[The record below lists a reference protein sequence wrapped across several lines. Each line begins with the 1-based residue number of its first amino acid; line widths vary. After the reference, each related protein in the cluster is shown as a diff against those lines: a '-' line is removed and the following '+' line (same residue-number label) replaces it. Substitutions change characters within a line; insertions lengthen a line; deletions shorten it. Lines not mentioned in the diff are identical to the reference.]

1 MNLERDLNPQQREAV
16 FHEGGP
22 LLVLAGAGSGKTRVL
37 TYRIARLVERTGL
50 APFRILAITFTNK
63 AADEMR
69 GRIHQL
75 VGEASRDMWTGTFHS
90 ICARLLRQH
99 GDRVGLDRRFVIY
112 DETDQLRLVKNC
124 IRTLGLSDS
133 RVRPAAVLAMID
145 RAKNQGLEPPA
156 GLLAP
161 TGSRREEIEAVLR
174 AYRDSLRQAG
184 ALDFGDLILF
194 AHRLLQEHPAL
205 LARLRDRFRAILV
218 DEYQDTNRA
227 QHLFLKT
234 LVPPGGDLCVVGDD
248 DQSIYRWRGAE
259 VENLLRFREDFPGA
273 RILVLEQNYRSTANI
288 LRAAES
294 VARGNSERHP
304 KKLWTA
310 NEAGEKVSY
319 LEAGTPDDEAR
330 AVAREIRSLVSDR
343 GFSFRDVAV
352 LFRTNAQSRAF
363 EESFLLFQIPYALVG
378 TTRFYER
385 TEIKDLTAYLRFLY
399 NPRDSVSLQRI
410 LNRPARGIG
419 KATEEALVR
428 LAAERGVSVWEA
440 MEQAASEPGLLPAAA
455 ARRIRE
461 VAGTLLALRERVST
475 AQSLPALLEE
485 VLDRSGYRAF
495 LESLPDKERRIEN
508 VEELL
513 RTAAAFEETAEDTAL
528 SEMLG
533 AFLEKVALVSE
544 ADRYSEKANAVTLM
558 TLHCA
563 KGLEFD
569 IVFLVG
575 LEEGLLPHQR
585 SSLDAA
591 GLAEERR
598 LCYVGMTRARK
609 KLYLSRARTR
619 IRYGERQEALPSPF
633 LLDIPAELLETE
645 QEQTETWPAA
655 EARPAGE
662 LRRGRR
668 RPAAAPESGVSLDF
682 SESQIDLPALPG
694 LPASGRKSTYR
705 VGDRIEHEDLGR
717 GIVRKVEGKGESEK
731 ITVQFEH
738 GGIRKLMAR
747 VSPIRKI
754 DR

>member
-1 MNLERDLNPQQREAV
+1 MDLDRDLNPQQREAV

-50 APFRILAITFTNK
+50 APYRILAITFTNK

-69 GRIHQL
+69 GRIRQL
-75 VGEASRDMWTGTFHS
+75 VGEASREMWTGTFHS

-99 GDRVGLDRRFVIY
+99 GDLVGIDRSFVIY

-124 IRTLGLSDS
+124 IRNVGLSDS
-133 RVRPAAVLAMID
+133 RVRPAAVAAMID

-156 GLLAP
+156 GVVMP

-194 AHRLLQEHPAL
+194 AHRLLREHPAV

-227 QHLFLKT
+227 QHLLLKT
-234 LVPPGGDLCVVGDD
+234 LVPAGGDLCVVGDD

-259 VENLLRFREDFPGA
+259 VENLLHFEQDFPGA
-273 RILVLEQNYRSTANI
+273 RILVLEQNYRSTSNI

-294 VARGNSERHP
+294 VARGNPQRHP
-304 KKLWTA
+304 KVLWTA
-310 NEAGEKVSY
+310 NDAGEKVTC
-319 LEAGTPDDEAR
+319 LVAGTPDDEAR
-330 AVAREIRSLVSDR
+330 AVAREIRSLVTGR
-343 GFSFRDVAV
+343 GLSFRDVAV

-399 NPRDSVSLQRI
+399 NPKDSVSLQRI

-419 KATEEALVR
+419 KTTEEALVR
-428 LAAERGVSVWEA
+428 LSAERGVSLWEGL
-440 MEQAASEPGLLPAAA
+440 EQAVTEPGLVSATG

-461 VAGTLLALRERVST
+461 VVGMLVTLREGVAT
-475 AQSLPALLEE
+475 APSLVKLLED
-485 VLDRSGYRAF
+485 VLDRSGYRSF
-495 LESLPDKERRIEN
+495 LESLPDKERRVEN

-513 RTAAAFEETAEDTAL
+513 RTASAFEETQGSTSL
-528 SEMLG
+528 SETLG
-533 AFLEKVALVSE
+533 AFLEKIALVSE
-544 ADRYSEKANAVTLM
+544 ADQYSEKANAVTLM

-563 KGLEFD
+563 KGLEFE

-575 LEEGLLPHQR
+575 MEDGLLPHQR

-598 LCYVGMTRARK
+598 LCYVGMTRARR
-609 KLYLSRARTR
+609 KLYLTRARVRT
-619 IRYGERQEALPSPF
+619 RYGERQEALASPF
-633 LLDIPAELLETE
+633 LLDIPAELLEAE
-645 QEQTETWPAA
+645 QEQIETWPAA
-655 EARPAGE
+655 EPRRP
-662 LRRGRR
+662 RR
-668 RPAAAPESGVSLDF
+668 RPATTAAESGLRLDF
-682 SESQIDLPALPG
+682 SESQIDLPALPEV
-694 LPASGRKSTYR
+694 PAAGRRQTYR
-705 VGDRIEHEDLGR
+705 IGDRIEHEDLGR
-717 GIVRKVEGKGESEK
+717 GIVRKVEGGGEKEK

-738 GGIRKLMAR
+738 GGIRKLMAGL
-747 VSPIRKI
+747 SPIRKI
-754 DR
+754 ER

>member
-1 MNLERDLNPQQREAV
+1 MDLDRDLNPQQREAV

-50 APFRILAITFTNK
+50 APYRILAITFTNK

-69 GRIHQL
+69 GRIRQL
-75 VGEASRDMWTGTFHS
+75 VGEASREMWTGTFHS

-99 GDRVGLDRRFVIY
+99 GDLVGIGRSFVIY

-124 IRTLGLSDS
+124 IRNVGLSDS
-133 RVRPAAVLAMID
+133 RVRPAAVAAMID

-156 GLLAP
+156 GVVMP

-194 AHRLLQEHPAL
+194 AHRLLREHPAV

-227 QHLFLKT
+227 QHLLLKT
-234 LVPPGGDLCVVGDD
+234 LVPAGGDLCVVGDD

-259 VENLLRFREDFPGA
+259 VENLLHFEQDFPGA
-273 RILVLEQNYRSTANI
+273 RILVLEQNYRSTSNI

-294 VARGNSERHP
+294 VARGNPQRHP
-304 KKLWTA
+304 KVLWTA
-310 NEAGEKVSY
+310 NDAGEKVTC
-319 LEAGTPDDEAR
+319 LVAGTPDDEAL
-330 AVAREIRSLVSDR
+330 AVAREIRSLVTGR
-343 GFSFRDVAV
+343 GHSFRDVAV

-399 NPRDSVSLQRI
+399 NPKDSVSLQRI

-419 KATEEALVR
+419 KTTEEALVR
-428 LAAERGVSVWEA
+428 LAAERGVSLWEGL
-440 MEQAASEPGLLPAAA
+440 EQAVTEPGLISATG

-461 VAGTLLALRERVST
+461 VVGTLATLREGVAT
-475 AQSLPALLEE
+475 APSLVKLLED
-485 VLDRSGYRAF
+485 VLDRSGYRSF
-495 LESLPDKERRIEN
+495 LESLPDKERRVEN

-513 RTAAAFEETAEDTAL
+513 RTASAFEETQGSTSLPET
-528 SEMLG
+528 LG
-533 AFLEKVALVSE
+533 AFLEKIALVSE
-544 ADRYSEKANAVTLM
+544 ADQYSEKANAVTLM

-563 KGLEFD
+563 KGLEFE

-575 LEEGLLPHQR
+575 MEDGLLPHQR

-598 LCYVGMTRARK
+598 LCYVGMTRARR
-609 KLYLSRARTR
+609 KLYLTRARVRT
-619 IRYGERQEALPSPF
+619 RYGERQEAPASPF
-633 LLDIPAELLETE
+633 LLDIPADLLEAE
-645 QEQTETWPAA
+645 QEQIETWPAA
-655 EARPAGE
+655 EP
-662 LRRGRR
+662 RRLRR
-668 RPAAAPESGVSLDF
+668 RPATTAAESGLRLDF
-682 SESQIDLPALPG
+682 SESQIDLPALPEV
-694 LPASGRKSTYR
+694 PAAGRRQTYR
-705 VGDRIEHEDLGR
+705 IGDRIEHEDLGR
-717 GIVRKVEGKGESEK
+717 GIVRKVEGGGEKEK
-731 ITVQFEH
+731 ITVLFEH
-738 GGIRKLMAR
+738 GGIRKLMAGL
-747 VSPIRKI
+747 SPIRKI
-754 DR
+754 ER

>member
-1 MNLERDLNPQQREAV
+1 MDLDRDLNPQQREAV

-50 APFRILAITFTNK
+50 APYRILAITFTNK

-69 GRIHQL
+69 GRIRQL
-75 VGEASRDMWTGTFHS
+75 VGEASREMWTGTFHS

-99 GDRVGLDRRFVIY
+99 GDLVGIGRSFVIY

-124 IRTLGLSDS
+124 IRNVGLSDS
-133 RVRPAAVLAMID
+133 RVRPAAVAAMID

-156 GLLAP
+156 GVVMP

-194 AHRLLQEHPAL
+194 AHRLLREHPAV

-227 QHLFLKT
+227 QHLLLKT
-234 LVPPGGDLCVVGDD
+234 LVPAGGDLCVVGDD

-259 VENLLRFREDFPGA
+259 VENLLHFEQDFPGA
-273 RILVLEQNYRSTANI
+273 RILVLEQNYRSTSNI

-294 VARGNSERHP
+294 VARGNPQRHP
-304 KKLWTA
+304 KVLWTA
-310 NEAGEKVSY
+310 NDAGEKVTC
-319 LEAGTPDDEAR
+319 LVAGTPDDEAR
-330 AVAREIRSLVSDR
+330 AVAREIRSLVTGR
-343 GFSFRDVAV
+343 GLSFRDVAV

-399 NPRDSVSLQRI
+399 NPKDSVSLQRI

-419 KATEEALVR
+419 KTTEEALVR
-428 LAAERGVSVWEA
+428 LSAERGVSLWEGL
-440 MEQAASEPGLLPAAA
+440 EQAVTEPGLVSATG

-461 VAGTLLALRERVST
+461 VVGMLVTLREGVAT
-475 AQSLPALLEE
+475 APSLVKLLED
-485 VLDRSGYRAF
+485 VLDRSGYRSF
-495 LESLPDKERRIEN
+495 LESLPDKERRVEN

-513 RTAAAFEETAEDTAL
+513 RTASAFEETQGSTSLPET
-528 SEMLG
+528 LG
-533 AFLEKVALVSE
+533 AFLEKIALVSE
-544 ADRYSEKANAVTLM
+544 ADQYSEKANAVTLM

-563 KGLEFD
+563 KGLEFE

-575 LEEGLLPHQR
+575 MEDGLLPHQR

-598 LCYVGMTRARK
+598 LCYVGMTRARR
-609 KLYLSRARTR
+609 KLYLTRARVRT
-619 IRYGERQEALPSPF
+619 RYGERQEAPASPF
-633 LLDIPAELLETE
+633 LLDIPADLLEAE
-645 QEQTETWPAA
+645 QEQIETWPAA
-655 EARPAGE
+655 EP
-662 LRRGRR
+662 RRLRR
-668 RPAAAPESGVSLDF
+668 RPATTAAESGLRLDF
-682 SESQIDLPALPG
+682 SESQIDLPALPEV
-694 LPASGRKSTYR
+694 PAAGRRQTYR
-705 VGDRIEHEDLGR
+705 IGDRIEHEDLGR
-717 GIVRKVEGKGESEK
+717 GIVRKVEGGGEKEK
-731 ITVQFEH
+731 ITVLFEH
-738 GGIRKLMAR
+738 GGIRKLMAGL
-747 VSPIRKI
+747 SPIRKI
-754 DR
+754 ER

>member
-1 MNLERDLNPQQREAV
+1 MDLDRDLNPQQREAV

-37 TYRIARLVERTGL
+37 TYRIARLVGRTGL
-50 APFRILAITFTNK
+50 APYRILAITFTNK

-69 GRIHQL
+69 GRIRQL
-75 VGEASRDMWTGTFHS
+75 VGEASREMWTGTFHS

-99 GDRVGLDRRFVIY
+99 GDLVGIERSFVIY

-124 IRTLGLSDS
+124 IRNLGLSDS
-133 RVRPAAVLAMID
+133 QVRPAAVLALID

-156 GLLAP
+156 GVLMP

-194 AHRLLQEHPAL
+194 AHQLLREHPAV

-234 LVPPGGDLCVVGDD
+234 LVPEGGDLCVVGDD

-259 VENLLRFREDFPGA
+259 VENLLRFEKDFPGA

-294 VARGNSERHP
+294 VARGNPERHP
-304 KKLWTA
+304 KSLWTA
-310 NEAGEKVSY
+310 NDAGEKVTY

-330 AVAREIRSLVSDR
+330 AVAREIRSLVPAR

-399 NPRDSVSLQRI
+399 NPKDSVSLQRI

-419 KATEEALVR
+419 KTTEEALVR
-428 LAAERGVSVWEA
+428 LAAERGVSLWEG
-440 MEQAASEPGLLPAAA
+440 MEQAVTEPGLVSATA

-461 VAGTLLALRERVST
+461 VVGTLVALRER
-475 AQSLPALLEE
+475 AAAAPSLVKLLED
-485 VLDRSGYRAF
+485 VLDRSGYSSF
-495 LESLPDKERRIEN
+495 LESLPDKERRVEN

-513 RTAAAFEETAEDTAL
+513 RTASAFEETQESTSL
-528 SEMLG
+528 SETLG

-544 ADRYSEKANAVTLM
+544 ADQYSEKANVVTLM

-563 KGLEFD
+563 KGLEFE

-575 LEEGLLPHQR
+575 MEDGLLPHQR

-598 LCYVGMTRARK
+598 LCYVGMTRARR
-609 KLYLSRARTR
+609 KLYLTRARLRT
-619 IRYGERQEALPSPF
+619 RYGERQEAVPSPF

-645 QEQTETWPAA
+645 QQRIETWPAA
-655 EARPAGE
+655 EPRRAR
-662 LRRGRR
+662 RQ
-668 RPAAAPESGVSLDF
+668 PAATAAESGVHFDF

-694 LPASGRKSTYR
+694 VPAAGRRQTYR

-717 GIVRKVEGKGESEK
+717 GIVRKVEGGGEKEK

-747 VSPIRKI
+747 LSPIRKI
-754 DR
+754 ER